1 VYHSLAAAV
10 KSTLWPNVPLEAP
23 FHNGYPGRVQL
34 RTRMTE
40 HQTHASEHP
49 LFSIIIAVYED
60 WAPLD
65 QCLRSLAQQ
74 NDDVPFEVIIV
85 DDGSTAAAPE
95 FISRWIESYP
105 LTVIQQSHAGISAA
119 RNRGVQASNGAIL
132 VFTDADCRFQPKCL
146 VALGRATMEFPE
158 HKHFQ
163 LHLVGDCVG
172 TVGRAEELRL
182 AMLQD
187 HLLGADGRIRYLN
200 TSGFA
205 IRRTAVNI
213 AKGVFDPVA
222 LRAEDTFLMATLMQR
237 GELPLF
243 VPNATVQHAIPLSL
257 TANLRKDLR
266 SIYLEAKTYDLIAT
280 KGVKFRLGHRERL
293 GMLWAMWKASGQRSI
308 GRSAWFVVTLR
319 QGLRLVASYAYRCF
333 RAVRLTSTQP

>member
-1 VYHSLAAAV
+1 MNEHEAHAA
-10 KSTLWPNVPLEAP
+10 E
-23 FHNGYPGRVQL
+23 Y
-34 RTRMTE
+34 
-40 HQTHASEHP
+40 P

-60 WAPLD
+60 WTPLE

-74 NDDVPFEVIIV
+74 KDGIRFEVIIV
-85 DDGSTAAAPE
+85 DDGSSTAAPE
-95 FISRWIESYP
+95 AIRRWTDFYS
-105 LTVIQQSHAGISAA
+105 LTIIRQSHAGISAA
-119 RNRGVQASNGAIL
+119 RNRGVQASQGAVLI
-132 VFTDADCRFQPKCL
+132 FTDADCRFQPGCIA
-146 VALGRATMEFPE
+146 ALARTTGEFPE
-158 HKHFQ
+158 HRYFQ

-182 AMLQD
+182 AMLQA
-187 HLLGADGRIRYLN
+187 HLLGPDGRIRYLN

-205 IRRTAVNI
+205 IRRSAVNI

-237 GELPLF
+237 GELPLYI
-243 VPNATVQHAIPLSL
+243 PDATVQHAIPLSL
-257 TANLRKDLR
+257 MASLRKDLR

-293 GMLWAMWKASGQRSI
+293 AMLWDMWKASGQRSI
-308 GRSAWFVVTLR
+308 GRWAWFVVTFR

-333 RAVRLTSTQP
+333 RAVRLTSLQP